1 MIRSL
6 GILFPTK
13 SIDFIN
19 TQNFKLATAGEK
31 LSSGQWGLT
40 TTTCSSVTRH
50 GMFEQGRTGT
60 GGGWGWKERERGEA
74 LGGIMGT
81 LKIPRY

>member
-1 MIRSL
+1 
-6 GILFPTK
+6 
-13 SIDFIN
+13 
-19 TQNFKLATAGEK
+19 
-31 LSSGQWGLT
+31 
-40 TTTCSSVTRH
+40 
-50 GMFEQGRTGT
+50 MFEQGRTGT